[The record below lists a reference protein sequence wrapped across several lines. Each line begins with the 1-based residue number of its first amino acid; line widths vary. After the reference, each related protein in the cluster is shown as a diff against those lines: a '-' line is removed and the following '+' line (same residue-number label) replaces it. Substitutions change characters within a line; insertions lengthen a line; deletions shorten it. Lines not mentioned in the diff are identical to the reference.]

1 MKNIEE
7 ILKKY
12 NCKIVDGKILNKN
25 GNDTKIALKS
35 FLELAKETESLRPR
49 NLAEVKDQLFKV
61 FEETVKERSD
71 I

>member
-7 ILKKY
+7 ILRKY

-61 FEETVKERSD
+61 FEESVKERSD